1 MTRWALLTFVIILLL
16 GAAAVV
22 VARFFGRS
30 QSRASILVSVI
41 AYWLCAYVLW
51 TFAAG
56 LAHRYGVLTT
66 YDSYLFVVLAVIVGA
81 WHYRVRVTR
90 GREQGLVVFVGG
102 QLAWLVILLVQ
113 NGVFT
118 Q

>member
-1 MTRWALLTFVIILLL
+1 MTRWALLTFLAILIA
-16 GAAAVV
+16 GALTVF
-22 VARFFGRS
+22 VARFFGHS
-30 QSRASILVSVI
+30 ESRASILVSVI
-41 AYWLCAYVLW
+41 AHWLAAYVLW

-66 YDSYLFVVLAVIVGA
+66 YDSYFFVVLAVVVGF
-81 WHYRVRVTR
+81 WHDRVRLAR

-102 QLAWLVILLVQ
+102 QLAWLVIVLVQ
-113 NGVFT
+113 NGVFR

>member
-1 MTRWALLTFVIILLL
+1 MTRWALLTFVTILVLA
-16 GAAAVV
+16 AAAVMIG
-22 VARFFGRS
+22 RFFGRS

-41 AYWLCAYVLW
+41 AHWLAAYVLW

-56 LAHRYGVLTT
+56 LAHRYGVLAA
-66 YDSYLFVVLAVIVGA
+66 YDSYLFVVLAVIVGF
-81 WHYRVRVTR
+81 WHYRVRVAR

-102 QLAWLVILLVQ
+102 QLTWLVIVLVQ
-113 NGVFT
+113 NGVFR